1 MKNQSIRL
9 SHLLWLA
16 LVIVLSACSSQ
27 KDEGHLPA
35 AGPSSIA
42 VKAGSTDLTDTVK
55 KNEGTPVGKDQ
66 SALFESIMADEDI
79 AVPYLPIGEEVSI
92 DFGELPPEDY
102 VLYDYVLNE
111 DGTIKY
117 SSLAT
122 ETVSIQV
129 NNHAGTFQLNENLS
143 SKFSSD
149 SSDYEPGRLLRGF
162 LLIINTGD
170 EQQEFAFIIRSDAL
184 AK

>member
-1 MKNQSIRL
+1 MKLKRSSL
-9 SHLLWLA
+9 SHLLWLS
-16 LVIVLSACSSQ
+16 LVLVASACNSQ
-27 KDEGHLPA
+27 KDEEKQPVAEPPG
-35 AGPSSIA
+35 IA
-42 VKAGSTDLTDTVK
+42 VKAGNIDLTDTVK

-66 SALFESIMADEDI
+66 SALFESNMADENI
-79 AVPYLPIGEEVSI
+79 AVPYVPIGEEISV
-92 DFGELPPEDY
+92 DFGELPPDDY

-129 NNHAGTFQLNENLS
+129 SNNVGTFQLNENLS

-162 LLIINTGD
+162 LFIINTGD
-170 EQQEFAFIIRSDAL
+170 VQQEYAFVIRTDVFE
-184 AK
+184 K